1 MNPDLDALKKEAFN
15 LRSWT
20 LTDRQLCD
28 IELLLNGGFYPL
40 YGFMRKVDYDSV
52 LESMR
57 LEDES
62 LWPIPITLDVTEDF
76 AEKVVEVE
84 QKITD
89 KKIRDRVL
97 VNPGLICSKCEN
109 CLKDM
114 TELCSNPGSN

>member
-1 MNPDLDALKKEAFN
+1 MQSVCIKNNRSRDSLTYGELQENTDKSTEVKVKISSCFLNRLDIFTIMGVKG
-15 LRSWT
+15 
-20 LTDRQLCD
+20 
-28 IELLLNGGFYPL
+28 IELDLTKLHIL
-40 YGFMRKVDYDSV
+40 A
-52 LESMR
+52 
-57 LEDES
+57 
-62 LWPIPITLDVTEDF
+62 EDF

-114 TELCSNPGSN
+114 PELCSNPGSN